1 MFLLPSSI
9 LSPSVLSKL
18 HRKSLFCTLTL
29 TAASLL
35 AAGCG
40 TSVSNTNAVTGAV
53 TGSAFIVGTDAPMA
67 SVTSFSVQVQ
77 AVNAIESN
85 GTTVSLL
92 SGSPT
97 VDFARF
103 NGLQT
108 LLDMNDVPAGTYTGV
123 SITLGPAT
131 MGYLNTSSGSAPT
144 ITTEAA
150 TLTTSTVTYTTPT
163 PIIISQAEPAGLH
176 LDFDLRKSILVDSNG
191 QITGQVTPTFHVS
204 AVGPG
209 DSGAYLDEFDAAVVS
224 VNTTAQSFVV
234 QGPHGRQFTIDV
246 TGNTM
251 WDNSES
257 LSSLTTSSIVQ
268 VSGVLDKVDATIDAD
283 EVAILSQNGFYAD
296 GQVTYVTPSSGA
308 ATSFDLYVRGL
319 LPTTTGL
326 TLGQIAQVNLSGQE
340 NFFIYRAHNTLTQF
354 LFNSSQML
362 PGQAVAIGG
371 AASGATNP
379 QAVTTKRVVLRH
391 WGYNG
396 TVVAGSIN
404 AATNTFQMQVN
415 GFSGLLIPQT
425 VTVYVSSSTTF
436 RDGLSAFSSVAA
448 STNVRVVGLLVK
460 DPVSGQTVLLAR
472 YVDLLS

>member
-1 MFLLPSSI
+1 MPLLLSSI
-9 LSPSVLSKL
+9 LSPSILSNL
-18 HRKSLFCTLTL
+18 NRQSLLCSLAL

-40 TSVSNTNAVTGAV
+40 TSVSNTNPVTGAV
-53 TGSAFIVGTDAPMA
+53 TGSSFIVGTDAPMA

-131 MGYLNTSSGSAPT
+131 IGYLNTSSSSAPT

-163 PIIISQAEPAGLH
+163 PIIISQSGPAGLH

-204 AVGPG
+204 AVGPA
-209 DSGAYLDEFDAAVVS
+209 DPGAYLDEFDAAVVS
-224 VNTTAQSFVV
+224 VNNTAQSFVV
-234 QGPHGRQFTIDV
+234 QGPHGRQFTIDI

-268 VSGVLDKVDATIDAD
+268 ISGQLDRADATIDAD

-296 GQVTYVTPSSGA
+296 GQVTYVTPSTRRGHQLRSVRARVA
-308 ATSFDLYVRGL
+308 ANHDRPHAGSDRPGQPQRPGKL
-319 LPTTTGL
+319 L
-326 TLGQIAQVNLSGQE
+326 
-340 NFFIYRAHNTLTQF
+340 H
-354 LFNSSQML
+354 L
-362 PGQAVAIGG
+362 PGAQHTYSVPVQLQPDASRPGG
-371 AASGATNP
+371 GNRWTCIRRDQSAC
-379 QAVTTKRVVLRH
+379 
-391 WGYNG
+391 GYYE
-396 TVVAGSIN
+396 TCCSAPL
-404 AATNTFQMQVN
+404 
-415 GFSGLLIPQT
+415 GL
-425 VTVYVSSSTTF
+425 
-436 RDGLSAFSSVAA
+436 
-448 STNVRVVGLLVK
+448 
-460 DPVSGQTVLLAR
+460 
-472 YVDLLS
+472 